1 MSRLLTT
8 ILAAWVL
15 VGPAA
20 PAFSASPQ
28 IKLDEALAC
37 RSLDRALMCMAVY
50 NSDKEAEVTGWNG
63 PSHLFGGYDFREGA
77 MGLYAGVY
85 DRSTPAGG
93 REAVLAYRGTE
104 VHQKDD
110 WFTDLSNFWGLVPDA
125 YIDAGKFAQAAS
137 AVTQREGY
145 QSFSLTGHS
154 MGGGLACYAAL
165 LIKAKAVC
173 FGSAALGSG
182 MQEVLW
188 KEAAPQVEDA
198 GSYVVHV
205 FKQDDLVPPLT
216 ASNGRHFG
224 AIAVPMLRSPPDYN
238 GMRSPEEKLG
248 YLVVSGYL
256 THKWIKAGTKVA
268 ATQIAEGHGIDQYI
282 AGLTNLVT
290 PPGTFCPAG
299 EWVSKGSF
307 FDLTSTETRFRFCR
321 NGEFFLINDVK
332 FLKLPSQHINYSG
345 NWEYQQPYLH
355 MTVPGLADMTYLLLA
370 GDAEQSVEWRRFKMA
385 PDLSRAETATTPERQ
400 KSAMIFAKM
409 SEVVLKRMEGKTVIW
424 KKSPPSL
431 SPTEPAPQR

>member
-1 MSRLLTT
+1 MNRLLAI

-15 VGPAA
+15 AGPTA
-20 PAFSASPQ
+20 SASSGSPQ
-28 IKLDEALAC
+28 VKLDEALAR
-37 RSLDRALMCMAVY
+37 RSLDSALMCLAVY

-63 PSHLFGGYDFREGA
+63 PAHQFGGYDFREGT

-104 VHQKDD
+104 VHQMDD
-110 WFTDLSNFWGLVPDA
+110 WLTDLSNFWGLVPDA
-125 YIDAGKFAQAAS
+125 YIDAGKFAQAAR
-137 AVTQREGY
+137 AVTQREGC

-165 LIKAKAVC
+165 LIKAKATC
-173 FGSAALGSG
+173 FGSAALGEG

-188 KEAAPQVEDA
+188 KEAAPHTEEA
-198 GSYVVHV
+198 GYYVLHV
-205 FKQDDLVPPLT
+205 FKEDDMVPPLT
-216 ASNGRHFG
+216 ASNGRHLG
-224 AIAVPMLRSPPDYN
+224 SIAVPMLRSPPGYN
-238 GMRSPEEKLG
+238 GLRSPEEKLG

-256 THKWIKAGTKVA
+256 THKWIKVGAKVA

-282 AGLTNLVT
+282 AGLTNLIT

-321 NGEFFLINDVK
+321 NGNFFLMNDVK
-332 FLKLPSQHINYSG
+332 FLELPRQHINYSG

-355 MTVPGLADMTYLLLA
+355 MTVPGVADMTYLLLA
-370 GDAEQSVEWRRFKMA
+370 GNAEQSIEWRRFKMA
-385 PDLSRAETATTPERQ
+385 PDLPRAESATTPEKQ
-400 KSAMIFAKM
+400 KSVMIVAKM
-409 SEVVLKRMEGKTVIW
+409 IEVVMKRMEGKTVIW

-431 SPTEPAPQR
+431 LPIEPAPRR